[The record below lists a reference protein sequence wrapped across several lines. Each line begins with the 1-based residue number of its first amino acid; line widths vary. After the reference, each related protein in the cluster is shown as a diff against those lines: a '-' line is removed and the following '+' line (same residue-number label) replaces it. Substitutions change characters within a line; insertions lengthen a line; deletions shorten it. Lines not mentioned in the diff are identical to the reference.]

1 MSDPNP
7 LRYGIKRFMRIW
19 PPLAAFVLIAT
30 FAVGPI
36 LSNLSPEEY
45 YANPGWREYLANLR
59 LDIRFALPGVFEQN
73 PYPTAINGSLWSLP
87 VEVAMYV
94 CVPVLLS
101 ICKART
107 HPKVSRWILLGICM
121 AVCAINIWQYIYH
134 PRARLVIYGTD
145 WVSALQIIPFY
156 LIGMVCNRFD
166 IRRYLNLQIAAVLMI
181 VLSCVKMNYVAMQLV
196 LFLSL
201 PYIVF
206 SIVFAPDPVFYKL
219 GTKMEISYGLY
230 LYGFFIQQI
239 VVYVAMNHGIALSY
253 MKAFVLSCVL
263 TALVAYLSRYLLE
276 RPIQRLTRQLIA
288 KIK

>member
-1 MSDPNP
+1 
-7 LRYGIKRFMRIW
+7 
-19 PPLAAFVLIAT
+19 
-30 FAVGPI
+30 
-36 LSNLSPEEY
+36 
-45 YANPGWREYLANLR
+45 
-59 LDIRFALPGVFEQN
+59 
-73 PYPTAINGSLWSLP
+73 
-87 VEVAMYV
+87 
-94 CVPVLLS
+94 
-101 ICKART
+101 
-107 HPKVSRWILLGICM
+107 
-121 AVCAINIWQYIYH
+121 
-134 PRARLVIYGTD
+134 
-145 WVSALQIIPFY
+145 
-156 LIGMVCNRFD
+156 MVCNRFD